1 MQTENVSGSGTAAA
15 PESPTQGGAGAQGLS
30 FFALLAL
37 VVGSMIGGGIFS
49 LPQNIAS
56 VAAPGPIIIGWTI
69 TGVGMVCLA
78 LVYQFLSMRKPNL
91 DNGIYA
97 YARAGFGDF
106 VGFNSAWGYWLS
118 AFIGNVGYLV
128 LLFSTLGKF
137 FPIFEGGNTL
147 PAIIGASVVLWA
159 THALVI
165 RGVQT
170 AALVNT
176 ITTVAKIVPL
186 AVFIIIVAFGF
197 HYDLFTLDFWGSESA
212 DLGSIAEQTKSMMM
226 VTVWVFIGIEGAS
239 IYSKRAAKRSD
250 VGKAT
255 VLGFVF
261 MLALLVAVNLL
272 SLGVMKRAE
281 VAGLPDI
288 SMGDV
293 LAEVVGPW
301 GSWLISIG
309 VLISLIGALLA
320 WILLCGETMQV
331 PGSDGTMPKFFGKL
345 NSHGAPANALWVT
358 NILCQLFLLSTFFSN
373 DVYLGMA
380 TLAAALILV
389 PYLLSAGYALMV
401 TLRGDT
407 YTGELAKGRTRD
419 LVVSIIA
426 TIYGFWLIY
435 AAGIE
440 NLLLAALLYV
450 PGAAVYIWARREK
463 GEKTLFR
470 GYELLILAVM
480 VVAAVAAIV
489 LIARGELS
497 LI

>member
-1 MQTENVSGSGTAAA
+1 MHKDNAVATPPGDSRDGNQ
-15 PESPTQGGAGAQGLS
+15 QGGLS

-78 LVYQFLSMRKPNL
+78 LVYQFLSMRKPDL

-97 YARAGFGDF
+97 YARAGFGNF

-137 FPIFEGGNTL
+137 FPIFEGGNTI
-147 PAIIGASVVLWA
+147 PAIIAASIVLWA
-159 THALVI
+159 THALVLS
-165 RGVQT
+165 GVQT
-170 AALVNT
+170 AALVNI

-186 AVFIIIVAFGF
+186 TVFIVVVAIGF
-197 HYDLFTLDFWGSESA
+197 RYDLFALDFWGEGA
-212 DLGSIAEQTKSMMM
+212 DLGSVADQTRAMMM

-239 IYSKRAAKRSD
+239 IYSKRARKRSD

-272 SLGVMKRAE
+272 SLGVMRRAD
-281 VAGLPDI
+281 VAELPDI

-293 LAEVVGPW
+293 LAHVVGPW
-301 GSWLISIG
+301 GSWFISVG
-309 VLISLIGALLA
+309 VIISLIGALLA

-331 PGSDGTMPKFFGKL
+331 PGSDGTMPSFFGRL

-358 NILCQLFLLSTFFSN
+358 NILCQLFLVSTYFSD
-373 DVYLGMA
+373 DVYLSMA

-401 TLRGDT
+401 TVRGET
-407 YTGELAKGRTRD
+407 YVGEAAAGRWRD
-419 LVVSIIA
+419 CLIA
-426 TIYGFWLIY
+426 AVATAYGVWLLY
-435 AAGIE
+435 AAGVE
-440 NLLLAALLYV
+440 NLLLAALLYL
-450 PGAAVYIWARREK
+450 PGAAVFIWARKEQHATRI
-463 GEKTLFR
+463 FR
-470 GYELLILAVM
+470 PFELILLAVM
-480 VVAAVAAIV
+480 AVAAAAAIWL
-489 LIARGELS
+489 LIRGDITLV
-497 LI
+497 